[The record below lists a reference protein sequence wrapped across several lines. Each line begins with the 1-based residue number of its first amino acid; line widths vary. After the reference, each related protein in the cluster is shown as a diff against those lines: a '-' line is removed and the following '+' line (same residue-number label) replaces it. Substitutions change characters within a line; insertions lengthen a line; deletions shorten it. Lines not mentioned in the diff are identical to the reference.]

1 MAKAA
6 QAGEEKKKGTRRGK
20 KSQVT
25 ESQEVLEATVA
36 PKADD
41 VPSQA
46 EVAPKADDVPS
57 QVEVAPKA
65 DEKEAVSLVSDG
77 IARYDVM
84 ITSER
89 AGYRPPKAAVMAMVQ
104 QLAFRGLASPVEEAI
119 AETWAEIYLSPG
131 VSSHE
136 IFIEKAYTSEA
147 PVYHEAVMKFAEK
160 PFFCEYSETPH
171 RPLYW
176 CIEFRG
182 SRFAQPLGSFRKLFM
197 DALNLRVSVS
207 VRDAA
212 PIPPHRVVPEDEL
225 PVEKKKHERGA
236 GRAGCEVQEV

>member
-1 MAKAA
+1 
-6 QAGEEKKKGTRRGK
+6 
-20 KSQVT
+20 
-25 ESQEVLEATVA
+25 
-36 PKADD
+36 
-41 VPSQA
+41 
-46 EVAPKADDVPS
+46 
-57 QVEVAPKA
+57 
-65 DEKEAVSLVSDG
+65 
-77 IARYDVM
+77 M

-89 AGYRPPKAAVMAMVQ
+89 AGYRPPKAAVMSMVQ

-119 AETWAEIYLSPG
+119 AETWAEIYFSPG

-236 GRAGCEVQEV
+236 GLAGCEVQEV